1 MSQFKNW
8 ILASGLAIA
17 ASNATY
23 AQDATSATGK
33 TTTITQKV
41 HGIVT
46 DAASKQPLAGVVVVL
61 KSNTQINTVTDETGS
76 FSLSNVPIGRQTF
89 IFKLVGFD
97 DYAVTEVPVISGKEL
112 DLSVSMNEKLTKLAD
127 VVVKAAGKDRIKP
140 MNEFAAVSAR
150 AFSVE
155 ETRRYAAAFADPAR
169 MVQNFPGVSNAGD
182 MDNSIVVRGN
192 SPKGVLW
199 RMEGIEIPNPNHFTS
214 QGASGGPIS
223 MLNANTL
230 GNSDFYTGA
239 FVPEIGNA
247 LSGAFDLN
255 LRTGNNKR
263 AEHTVAIGTL
273 GFELATEGPFS
284 KNGKGSYLI
293 NYRYSSLA
301 LLTKVIDLGVG
312 TSVPSYQD
320 GSFKVNLP
328 TKKSGTFTI
337 WGLGGYNVAASNP
350 EKDSSKWD
358 DDHMNIKYDSRNH
371 MYTGGISHQYFINKD
386 GYIKTIIAASQ
397 DKAGNDADTLNPG
410 NNYERV
416 AVQKSSITNNAIRAS
431 VMYNQKL
438 NAQHTF
444 RAGVVGQYW
453 SYNMNQRYFDLPE
466 NRWKNMLEGE
476 GNTQFYQGYI
486 QWKTRLSQ
494 RLSVIGGVHGSYL
507 ALNGK
512 SSVEPRASVTYQASK
527 NKVTLAAG
535 LHSKP
540 EHLSTYLFQNTDLGN
555 TVTHPNKNLDLQRA
569 FHGVLGYETSLPL
582 RTKLKVELYY
592 QHLYNIP
599 VEQDSTTGFS
609 IINALDVYSLLNTK
623 PLVSEGTGTNYGVD
637 ISIERPFAN
646 NFYVLATGSL
656 FKSTYKDYGGKE
668 YNTRFNRGYTFNMVG
683 GKEFKLNSSGRK
695 IIGLNGKVLT
705 NGGSRE
711 SVIDMALSKATGRE
725 EYVQGQYFT
734 KQVPAYFRVDFGVY
748 YKKNNKRATHT
759 IQLDLQ
765 NITDRRN
772 FFFSYYDY
780 KSQTVK
786 TVNQTGLFPNLSYRV
801 EFH

>member
-23 AQDATSATGK
+23 AQDAVSETGK
-33 TTTITQKV
+33 TKTITQSV

-46 DAASKQPLAGVVVVL
+46 DGASKQPLAGVVIIL
-61 KSNTQINTVTDETGS
+61 QSNKDINTVTDENGAFT
-76 FSLSNVPIGRQTF
+76 LSNIPVGRQTF
-89 IFKLVGFD
+89 LFKLVGFD
-97 DYAVTEVPVISGKEL
+97 DYAIAETPVISGKQLEL
-112 DLSVSMNEKLTKLAD
+112 NVSMNEKLTKLQD

-214 QGASGGPIS
+214 QGASGGAIS

-255 LRTGNNKR
+255 LRTGNNQR
-263 AEHTVAIGTL
+263 AEHTVSIGTL
-273 GFELATEGPFS
+273 GVELATEGPFS
-284 KNGKGSYLI
+284 KNSKASYLV
-293 NYRYSSLA
+293 NYRYSTLA
-301 LLTKVIDLGVG
+301 ILQKFINLGG
-312 TSVPSYQD
+312 TIPTYQD

-328 TKKSGTFTI
+328 TKKAGTFTL
-337 WGLGGYNVAASNP
+337 WGLGGYNVATNTP

-358 DDHMNIKYDSRNH
+358 TDHQNIKFDSKNH
-371 MYTGGISHQYFINKD
+371 MYTGGISHQYFLNKD
-386 GYIKTIIAASQ
+386 GYIKTVIAASQ

-410 NNYERV
+410 NNYE
-416 AVQKSSITNNAIRAS
+416 AISVQKSSMTNNALRAS

-438 NAQHTF
+438 SAKNTF
-444 RAGVVGQYW
+444 RVGVIGQYW

-466 NRWKNMLEGE
+466 NRWKNMLEGD

-494 RLSVIGGVHGSYL
+494 RLSIIGGVHGSYL

-512 SSVEPRASVTYQASK
+512 SSIEPRASVTYQVNK
-527 NKVTLAAG
+527 NKLTLAAG

-540 EHLSTYLFQNTDLGN
+540 EHLSTYLFQNASVGQA
-555 TVTHPNKNLDLQRA
+555 VTHPNKNLDLQRA
-569 FHGVLGYETSLPL
+569 FHSVLGYETSLPL
-582 RTKLKVELYY
+582 KTRLKVELYY
-592 QHLYNIP
+592 QYLYNIP
-599 VEQDSTTGFS
+599 VEKDSTSGFS
-609 IINALDVYSLLNTK
+609 IINALDVYSLLDTK
-623 PLVSEGTGTNYGVD
+623 PLVSEGTGKNYGAD
-637 ISIERPFAN
+637 ISLERPFAN
-646 NFYVLATGSL
+646 NFYVLATGSI
-656 FKSTYKDYGGKE
+656 FKSTYTTYGGKE
-668 YNTRFNRGYTFNMVG
+668 YNTRFNRGYTFNIVG
-683 GKEFKLNSSGRK
+683 GKEFKLNHSGRK
-695 IIGLNGKVLT
+695 VIGLNGKVLT

-711 SVIDMALSKATGRE
+711 SVIDMAQSMATGKE
-725 EYVQGQYFT
+725 KYVQGQYFT
-734 KQVPAYFRVDFGVY
+734 KQVPSYFRVDGGIY
-748 YKKNNKRATHT
+748 YKVNNKRATHT
-759 IQLDLQ
+759 IQLDVQ
-765 NITDRRN
+765 NITNRKN
-772 FFFSYYDY
+772 FYFSYYDY
-780 KSQTVK
+780 KSATVK
-786 TVNQTGLFPNLSYRV
+786 TVNQLGFFPNISYRI

>member
-23 AQDATSATGK
+23 AQNATSETGK
-33 TTTITQKV
+33 TKTITQSV

-46 DAASKQPLAGVVVVL
+46 DGASKQPLAGVVIIL
-61 KSNTQINTVTDETGS
+61 QSNKDINTVTDENGAFT
-76 FSLSNVPIGRQTF
+76 LNNIPVGRQTF
-89 IFKLVGFD
+89 LFKLVGFD
-97 DYAVTEVPVISGKEL
+97 DYAIAETPVISGKQLEL
-112 DLSVSMNEKLTKLAD
+112 NVSMNEKLTKLQD

-214 QGASGGPIS
+214 QGASGGAIS

-255 LRTGNNKR
+255 LRTGNNQR
-263 AEHTVAIGTL
+263 AEHTVSIGTL
-273 GFELATEGPFS
+273 GVELATEGPFS
-284 KNGKGSYLI
+284 KNSKASYLV
-293 NYRYSSLA
+293 NYRYSTLA
-301 LLTKVIDLGVG
+301 ILQKFIDLGG
-312 TSVPSYQD
+312 TIPNYQD

-328 TKKSGTFTI
+328 TKKAGTFTL
-337 WGLGGYNVAASNP
+337 WGLGGYNVATNTP

-358 DDHMNIKYDSRNH
+358 TDHQNIKFDSKNH
-371 MYTGGISHQYFINKD
+371 MYTGGISHQYFLNKD
-386 GYIKTIIAASQ
+386 GYIKTVIAASQ

-410 NNYERV
+410 NNYE
-416 AVQKSSITNNAIRAS
+416 AISVQKSSMTNNALRAS

-438 NAQHTF
+438 SAKNTF
-444 RAGVVGQYW
+444 RVGVIGQYW

-466 NRWKNMLEGE
+466 NRWKNMLEGD

-512 SSVEPRASVTYQASK
+512 SSIEPRASVTYQVNK
-527 NKVTLAAG
+527 NKLTLAAG

-540 EHLSTYLFQNTDLGN
+540 EHLSTYLFQNASVGQA
-555 TVTHPNKNLDLQRA
+555 VTHPNKNLDLQRA
-569 FHGVLGYETSLPL
+569 FHSVLGYETSLPL
-582 RTKLKVELYY
+582 KTRLKVELYY
-592 QHLYNIP
+592 QYLYNIP
-599 VEQDSTTGFS
+599 VEKDSTSGFS
-609 IINALDVYSLLNTK
+609 IINALDVYSLLDTK
-623 PLVSEGTGTNYGVD
+623 PLVSEGTGKNYGAD
-637 ISIERPFAN
+637 ISLERPFAN
-646 NFYVLATGSL
+646 NFYVLATGSI
-656 FKSTYKDYGGKE
+656 FKSTYTTYGGKE
-668 YNTRFNRGYTFNMVG
+668 YNTRFNRGYTFNIVG
-683 GKEFKLNSSGRK
+683 GKEFKLNHSGRK
-695 IIGLNGKVLT
+695 VIGLNGKVLT

-711 SVIDMALSKATGRE
+711 SVIDVAQSMATGKE
-725 EYVQGQYFT
+725 KYVQGQYFT
-734 KQVPAYFRVDFGVY
+734 KQVPSYFRVDGGIY
-748 YKKNNKRATHT
+748 YKVNNKRATHT
-759 IQLDLQ
+759 IQLDVQ
-765 NITDRRN
+765 NITNRKN
-772 FFFSYYDY
+772 FYFSYYDY
-780 KSQTVK
+780 KSATVK
-786 TVNQTGLFPNLSYRV
+786 TVNQLGFFPNISYRI

>member
-23 AQDATSATGK
+23 AQDAVSETGK
-33 TTTITQKV
+33 TKTITQSV

-46 DAASKQPLAGVVVVL
+46 DGASKQPLAGVVIIL
-61 KSNTQINTVTDETGS
+61 QSNKDINTVTDENGAFT
-76 FSLSNVPIGRQTF
+76 LNNIPVGRQTF
-89 IFKLVGFD
+89 LFKLVGFD
-97 DYAVTEVPVISGKEL
+97 DYAIAETPVISGKQLEL
-112 DLSVSMNEKLTKLAD
+112 NVSMNEKLTKLQD

-214 QGASGGPIS
+214 QGASGGAIS

-255 LRTGNNKR
+255 LRTGNNQR
-263 AEHTVAIGTL
+263 AEHTVSIGTL
-273 GFELATEGPFS
+273 GVELATEGPFS
-284 KNGKGSYLI
+284 KNSKASYLV
-293 NYRYSSLA
+293 NYRYSTLA
-301 LLTKVIDLGVG
+301 ILQKFIDLGG
-312 TSVPSYQD
+312 TIPNYQD

-328 TKKSGTFTI
+328 TKKAGTFTL
-337 WGLGGYNVAASNP
+337 WGLGGYNVATNTP

-358 DDHMNIKYDSRNH
+358 TDHQNIKFDSKNH
-371 MYTGGISHQYFINKD
+371 MYTGGISHQYFLNKD
-386 GYIKTIIAASQ
+386 GYIKTVIAASQ

-410 NNYERV
+410 NNYE
-416 AVQKSSITNNAIRAS
+416 AISVQKSSMTNNALRAS

-438 NAQHTF
+438 SAKNTF
-444 RAGVVGQYW
+444 RVGAIGQYW

-466 NRWKNMLEGE
+466 NRWKNMLEGD

-512 SSVEPRASVTYQASK
+512 SSIEPRASVTYQVNK
-527 NKVTLAAG
+527 NKLTLAAG

-540 EHLSTYLFQNTDLGN
+540 EHLSTYLFQNASVGQA
-555 TVTHPNKNLDLQRA
+555 VTHPNKNLDLQRA
-569 FHGVLGYETSLPL
+569 FHSVLGYETSLPL
-582 RTKLKVELYY
+582 KTRLKVELYY
-592 QHLYNIP
+592 QYLYNIP
-599 VEQDSTTGFS
+599 VEKDSTSGFS
-609 IINALDVYSLLNTK
+609 IINALDVYSLLDTK
-623 PLVSEGTGTNYGVD
+623 PLVSEGTGKNYGAD
-637 ISIERPFAN
+637 ISLERPFAN
-646 NFYVLATGSL
+646 NFYVLATGSI
-656 FKSTYKDYGGKE
+656 FKSTYTTYGGKE
-668 YNTRFNRGYTFNMVG
+668 YNTRFNRGYTFNIVG
-683 GKEFKLNSSGRK
+683 GKEFKLNHSGRK
-695 IIGLNGKVLT
+695 VIGLNGKVLT

-711 SVIDMALSKATGRE
+711 SVIDVAQSMATGKE
-725 EYVQGQYFT
+725 KYVPGQYFT
-734 KQVPAYFRVDFGVY
+734 KQVPSYFRVDGGIY
-748 YKKNNKRATHT
+748 YKVNNKRATHT
-759 IQLDLQ
+759 IQLDVQ
-765 NITDRRN
+765 NITNRKN
-772 FFFSYYDY
+772 FYFSYYDY
-780 KSQTVK
+780 KSATVK
-786 TVNQTGLFPNLSYRV
+786 TVNQLGFFPNISYRI

>member
-23 AQDATSATGK
+23 AQDAVSETGK
-33 TTTITQKV
+33 TKTITQSV

-46 DAASKQPLAGVVVVL
+46 DGASKQPLAGVVIIL
-61 KSNTQINTVTDETGS
+61 QSNKDINTVTDENGAFT
-76 FSLSNVPIGRQTF
+76 LNNIPVGRQTF
-89 IFKLVGFD
+89 LFKLVGFD
-97 DYAVTEVPVISGKEL
+97 DYAIAETPVISGKQLEL
-112 DLSVSMNEKLTKLAD
+112 NVSMNEKLTKLQD

-214 QGASGGPIS
+214 QGASGGAIS

-255 LRTGNNKR
+255 LRTGNNQR
-263 AEHTVAIGTL
+263 AEHTVSIGTL
-273 GFELATEGPFS
+273 GLELATEGPFS
-284 KNGKGSYLI
+284 KNSKASYLV
-293 NYRYSSLA
+293 NYRYSTLA
-301 LLTKVIDLGVG
+301 ILQKFIDLGG
-312 TSVPSYQD
+312 TIPNYQD
-320 GSFKVNLP
+320 GSFKVNIP
-328 TKKSGTFTI
+328 TKKAGTFTL
-337 WGLGGYNVAASNP
+337 WGLGGYNVATNTP

-358 DDHMNIKYDSRNH
+358 TDHQNIKFDSKNH
-371 MYTGGISHQYFINKD
+371 MYTGGISHQYFLNKD
-386 GYIKTIIAASQ
+386 GYIKTVIAASQ

-410 NNYERV
+410 NNYE
-416 AVQKSSITNNAIRAS
+416 AISVQKSSMTNNALRAS

-438 NAQHTF
+438 SAKNTF
-444 RAGVVGQYW
+444 RVGVIGQYW

-466 NRWKNMLEGE
+466 NRWKNMLEGD

-512 SSVEPRASVTYQASK
+512 SSIEPRASVTYQVNK
-527 NKVTLAAG
+527 NKLTLAAG

-540 EHLSTYLFQNTDLGN
+540 EHLSTYLFQNASVGQA
-555 TVTHPNKNLDLQRA
+555 VTHPNKNLDLQRA
-569 FHGVLGYETSLPL
+569 FHSVLGYETSLPL
-582 RTKLKVELYY
+582 KTRLKVELYY
-592 QHLYNIP
+592 QYLYNIP
-599 VEQDSTTGFS
+599 VEKDSTSGFS
-609 IINALDVYSLLNTK
+609 IINALDVYSLLDTK
-623 PLVSEGTGTNYGVD
+623 PLVSEGTGKNYGAD
-637 ISIERPFAN
+637 ISLERPFAN
-646 NFYVLATGSL
+646 NFYVLATGSI
-656 FKSTYKDYGGKE
+656 FKSTYTTYGGKE
-668 YNTRFNRGYTFNMVG
+668 YNTRFNRGYTFNIVG
-683 GKEFKLNSSGRK
+683 GKEFKLNHSGRK
-695 IIGLNGKVLT
+695 VIGLNGKVLT

-711 SVIDMALSKATGRE
+711 SVIDVAQSMATGKE
-725 EYVQGQYFT
+725 KYVQGQYFT
-734 KQVPAYFRVDFGVY
+734 KQVPSYFRVDGGIY
-748 YKKNNKRATHT
+748 YKVNNKRATHT
-759 IQLDLQ
+759 IQLDVQ
-765 NITDRRN
+765 NITNRKN
-772 FFFSYYDY
+772 FYFSYYDY
-780 KSQTVK
+780 KSATVK
-786 TVNQTGLFPNLSYRV
+786 TVNQLGFFPNISYRI

>member
-17 ASNATY
+17 AGNATY
-23 AQDATSATGK
+23 AQNAVSENGK
-33 TTTITQKV
+33 TKTITQSV

-46 DAASKQPLAGVVVVL
+46 DGASKQPLAGVVVIL
-61 KSNTQINTVTDETGS
+61 QSNKDINAITDENGAFT
-76 FSLSNVPIGRQTF
+76 LSNIPVGRQTF

-97 DYAVTEVPVISGKEL
+97 DYAISETPVISGKQLEL
-112 DLSVSMNEKLTKLAD
+112 NISMNEKLTKLQD

-214 QGASGGPIS
+214 QGASGGAIS

-255 LRTGNNKR
+255 LRTGNNQR
-263 AEHTVAIGTL
+263 AEHTVSIGTL
-273 GFELATEGPFS
+273 GVELATEGPFS
-284 KNGKGSYLI
+284 KKSKASYLV
-293 NYRYSSLA
+293 NYRYSTLA
-301 LLTKVIDLGVG
+301 LLEKFLDLGG
-312 TSVPSYQD
+312 TIPNYQD

-328 TKKSGTFTI
+328 TKKAGTFTL
-337 WGLGGYNVAASNP
+337 WGLGGYNVATNTP

-358 DDHMNIKYDSRNH
+358 TDHQNIKFDSKNH
-371 MYTGGISHQYFINKD
+371 MYTGGISHQYFLNKD

-410 NNYERV
+410 NSYEAV
-416 AVQKSSITNNAIRAS
+416 AVQKSSMTNNALRAS

-438 NAQHTF
+438 SAKNTF
-444 RAGVVGQYW
+444 RVGVIGQYW
-453 SYNMNQRYFDLPE
+453 SYNMNQRYFDIPE
-466 NRWKNMLEGE
+466 NRWKNMLEGD

-512 SSVEPRASVTYQASK
+512 SSIEPRASVTYQVNK
-527 NKVTLAAG
+527 NKLTLAAG

-540 EHLSTYLFQNTDLGN
+540 EHLSTYLFQNAALGQS
-555 TVTHPNKNLDLQRA
+555 VTHPNKNLDLQRA

-582 RTKLKVELYY
+582 KTRLKVELYY
-592 QHLYNIP
+592 QYLYNIP
-599 VEQDSTTGFS
+599 VEKDSTSGFS
-609 IINALDVYSLLNTK
+609 IINALDVYSLLDTK
-623 PLVSEGTGTNYGVD
+623 PLVSEGTGKNYGVD
-637 ISIERPFAN
+637 ISLERPFAN
-646 NFYVLATGSL
+646 NFYVLATGSI
-656 FKSTYKDYGGKE
+656 FKSTYTTYGGKE
-668 YNTRFNRGYTFNMVG
+668 YNTRFNRGYTFNIVG
-683 GKEFKLNSSGRK
+683 GKEFKLNHSGRK
-695 IIGLNGKVLT
+695 VIGLNGKVLT

-711 SVIDMALSKATGRE
+711 SVIDMAQSMATGKE
-725 EYVQGQYFT
+725 KYIQDQYFT
-734 KQVPAYFRVDFGVY
+734 KQVPAYFRVDGGIY
-748 YKKNNKRATHT
+748 YKVNNKRATHT
-759 IQLDLQ
+759 IQLDVQ
-765 NITDRRN
+765 NITNRKN
-772 FFFSYYDY
+772 FYFSYYDY
-780 KSQTVK
+780 KSATVK
-786 TVNQTGLFPNLSYRV
+786 TVNQLGFFPNLSYRI

>member
-23 AQDATSATGK
+23 AQDATSETGK
-33 TTTITQKV
+33 TKTITQSV

-46 DAASKQPLAGVVVVL
+46 DGASKQPLAGVVIIL
-61 KSNTQINTVTDETGS
+61 QSNKDINTVTDENGAFT
-76 FSLSNVPIGRQTF
+76 LNNIPVGRQTF
-89 IFKLVGFD
+89 LFKLVGFD
-97 DYAVTEVPVISGKEL
+97 DYAIAETPVISGKQLEL
-112 DLSVSMNEKLTKLAD
+112 NVSMNEKLTKLQD

-214 QGASGGPIS
+214 QGASGGAIS

-255 LRTGNNKR
+255 LRTGNNQR
-263 AEHTVAIGTL
+263 AEHTVSIGTL
-273 GFELATEGPFS
+273 GVELATEGPFS
-284 KNGKGSYLI
+284 KNSKASYLV
-293 NYRYSSLA
+293 NYRYSTLA
-301 LLTKVIDLGVG
+301 ILQKFIDLGG
-312 TSVPSYQD
+312 TIPNYQD

-328 TKKSGTFTI
+328 TKKAGTFTL
-337 WGLGGYNVAASNP
+337 WGLGGYNVATNTP

-358 DDHMNIKYDSRNH
+358 TDHQNIKFDSKNH
-371 MYTGGISHQYFINKD
+371 MYTGGISHQYFLNKD
-386 GYIKTIIAASQ
+386 GYIKTVIAASQ

-410 NNYERV
+410 NNYE
-416 AVQKSSITNNAIRAS
+416 AISVQKSSMTNNALRAS

-438 NAQHTF
+438 SAKNTF
-444 RAGVVGQYW
+444 RVGVIGQYW

-466 NRWKNMLEGE
+466 NRWKNMLEGD

-512 SSVEPRASVTYQASK
+512 SSIEPRASVTYQVNK
-527 NKVTLAAG
+527 NKLTLAAG

-540 EHLSTYLFQNTDLGN
+540 EHLSTYLFQNASVGQA
-555 TVTHPNKNLDLQRA
+555 VTHPNKNLDLQRA
-569 FHGVLGYETSLPL
+569 FHSVLGYETSLPL
-582 RTKLKVELYY
+582 KTRLKVELYY
-592 QHLYNIP
+592 QYLYNIP
-599 VEQDSTTGFS
+599 VEKDSTSGFS
-609 IINALDVYSLLNTK
+609 IINALDVYSLLDTK
-623 PLVSEGTGTNYGVD
+623 PLVSEGTGKNYGAD
-637 ISIERPFAN
+637 ISLERPFAN
-646 NFYVLATGSL
+646 NFYVLATGSI
-656 FKSTYKDYGGKE
+656 FKSTYTTYGGKE
-668 YNTRFNRGYTFNMVG
+668 YNTRFNRGYTFNIVG
-683 GKEFKLNSSGRK
+683 GKEFKLNHSGRK
-695 IIGLNGKVLT
+695 VIGLNGKVLT

-711 SVIDMALSKATGRE
+711 SVIDVAQSMATGKE
-725 EYVQGQYFT
+725 KYVQDQYFT
-734 KQVPAYFRVDFGVY
+734 KQVPSYFRVDGGIY
-748 YKKNNKRATHT
+748 YKVNNKRATHT
-759 IQLDLQ
+759 IQLDVQ
-765 NITDRRN
+765 NITNRKN
-772 FFFSYYDY
+772 FYFSYYDY
-780 KSQTVK
+780 KSATVK
-786 TVNQTGLFPNLSYRV
+786 TVNQLGFFPNISYRI